1 MGRISTV
8 TLASQSPGV
17 IVVVDAIAVV
27 PAILV
32 TVQQLLIVA
41 GGLAPSP
48 FTLRRRMKINN
59 RKNKTPTGTIT
70 PSEST
75 SVAHHLFKVS
85 SLSEDDLDVT

>member
-41 GGLAPSP
+41 GGFAPSP
-48 FTLRRRMKINN
+48 FTLQKMIKWKIGE
-59 RKNKTPTGTIT
+59 RKPTGTIT

-75 SVAHHLFKVS
+75 SVAHHLLSVS
-85 SLSEDDLDVT
+85 SLNQNVVE

>member
-41 GGLAPSP
+41 GGFAPSP
-48 FTLRRRMKINN
+48 FTLWNRMKINN
-59 RKNKTPTGTIT
+59 RKN
-70 PSEST
+70 
-75 SVAHHLFKVS
+75 
-85 SLSEDDLDVT
+85 